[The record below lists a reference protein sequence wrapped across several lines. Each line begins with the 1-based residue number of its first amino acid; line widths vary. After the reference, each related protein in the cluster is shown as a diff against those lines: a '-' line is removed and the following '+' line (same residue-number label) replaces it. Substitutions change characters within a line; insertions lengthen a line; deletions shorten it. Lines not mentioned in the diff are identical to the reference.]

1 MDWSLT
7 AEGITKRF
15 HGVLALD
22 KAGFHLGPGE
32 VHCLVGENGA
42 GKSTLGKI
50 IMGIYQPDEGE
61 IVVGGNVYQALSPHL
76 ARQIGVAMVAQELNL
91 MPDLSIAE
99 NIFLFDDSCYIGNF
113 FYKKKDLYRKAQ
125 EIIEHMGLHNFP
137 AVGTKIKNLTV
148 AQQQIVEI
156 VKAISRQNKILIFDE
171 PTTAISIKEVEHL
184 FRIIRTLKAQ
194 GVSIALITH
203 RFDEI
208 FAIGDYVTVLCDG
221 KTVRERIPLGE
232 LDKQK
237 LVQLM
242 VGRDIGEFYG
252 TRQHIEP
259 GDEILQV
266 ENLSAV
272 DGKFSN
278 IGFTVR
284 KGEVLGMAGL
294 VGAGRSEI
302 VETLFGIRRKK
313 TGEIRLK
320 GKPVNNRSIQ
330 NVVKQGIVFVPD
342 DRKLKGLFTQ
352 LGLSF
357 NIAVTQMELSKNFFN
372 NEKQYEKVS
381 KNLLKKLN
389 LKFASLNQPVISL
402 SGGNQQKV
410 LLSKWL
416 ALKTE
421 VIIFDEPTRGI
432 DVGTKVEI
440 YELIRELA
448 RNGKAVIVVSSEMQ
462 EVISLTD
469 RLLVINEGR
478 IVAELKSDGAT
489 EHEILGYAIP
499 EKGSAYGNENNA

>member
-22 KAGFHLGPGE
+22 RAGFHLGPGE

-50 IMGIYQPDEGE
+50 IMGIYQPDEGG
-61 IVVGGNVYQALSPHL
+61 IVVGGNACQALNPHL
-76 ARQIGVAMVAQELNL
+76 ARQIGIAMVAQELNL

-125 EIIEHMGLHNFP
+125 EIIENMGLYNFP
-137 AVGTKIKNLTV
+137 AVGTKIRNLTV

-184 FRIIRTLKAQ
+184 FQIIRTLKAQ
-194 GVSIALITH
+194 GESIVLVTH

-259 GDEILQV
+259 GGEALRV

-278 IGFTVR
+278 ISFTVR

-320 GKPVNNRSIQ
+320 GRPVNNRSIQ

-372 NEKQYEKVS
+372 NEKKYEKMS

-389 LKFASLNQPVISL
+389 LKFTSLNQPVISL

-448 RNGKAVIVVSSEMQ
+448 RNEKAVIVVSSEMQ

-469 RLLVINEGR
+469 RLLVVNEGR
-478 IVAELKSDGAT
+478 IVAELESDGTT

-499 EKGSAYGNENNA
+499 EKGAVHGNESNA